1 MSFVFKEKKNLM
13 FIENCLSEKE
23 CAVHWHNSPYNRK
36 NHKNEKQKILL
47 WMSTIFVSSIEAS

>member
-23 CAVHWHNSPYNRK
+23 CAVRWHNSPYNRK
-36 NHKNEKQKILL
+36 NYKNEKQKILL
-47 WMSTIFVSSIEAS
+47 